1 MMKQANFQTQNYI
14 VILTL
19 LFTISCKNSFFYT
32 DLYTMADR
40 KSRFFLDSYAK
51 ETGFALS
58 QISVCQDVELANRL
72 RTPGLIK
79 FFPDSIKSGLTSAFK
94 NNMTIKKE
102 ITSTRYYMDS
112 DCRFEDEVLA
122 KGLISSIQSACQDC
136 EAVIIPQLKITSK
149 SLKNTYWGGP
159 TGFSEDL
166 GDDKH
171 LLEYKLVTSIY
182 RNDTLIYMD
191 NRTHWTEV
199 IGARGEKL
207 QYQVPQEVIDT
218 LVKLS
223 LEEYFKRMK

>member
-1 MMKQANFQTQNYI
+1 M
-14 VILTL
+14 
-19 LFTISCKNSFFYT
+19 
-32 DLYTMADR
+32 
-40 KSRFFLDSYAK
+40 DSY
-51 ETGFALS
+51 
-58 QISVCQDVELANRL
+58 
-72 RTPGLIK
+72 
-79 FFPDSIKSGLTSAFK
+79 
-94 NNMTIKKE
+94 
-102 ITSTRYYMDS
+102 
-112 DCRFEDEVLA
+112 CRFEDEVLP

-136 EAVIIPQLKITSK
+136 DAVIIPQLKITSK

-171 LLEYKLVTSIY
+171 FLEYKLVTSIY

-199 IGARGEKL
+199 ISERGQQLE
-207 QYQVPQEVIDT
+207 YQVPQEVIDT